1 MTSPASRIGRTV
13 FNLLLALVNA
23 TLILVAIC
31 LYLELR
37 VVQKMDSLTTTF
49 SQNLVTID
57 PLRESVENLSGEVS
71 DLRADLQNL
80 RETPG
85 KMTAAAEQQLSSRI
99 DQLSAQLTSVKTKFD
114 NVVQNPDVLV
124 DKAVDAGTQAI
135 VQGIADLRGCTLPS
149 DA

>member
-23 TLILVAIC
+23 TLILLAIC

-37 VVQKMDSLTTTF
+37 VVQKMDSLTATF
-49 SQNLVTID
+49 SQNLITIE
-57 PLRESVENLSGEVS
+57 PLKDSVESLSSEVTE
-71 DLRADLQNL
+71 LRAELKSL

-85 KMTAAAEQQLSSRI
+85 KMTAAAEQKLSTRLDNLNS
-99 DQLSAQLTSVKTKFD
+99 QLTAVKTKFND
-114 NVVQNPDVLV
+114 VVQNPDELV

-149 DA
+149 DV